1 MPGFN
6 GYTSLLTLASFQC
19 KYKKKK
25 RGAYMFR
32 EEYQAVCGA
41 AKKKVEFLEKNPL
54 GYVAAAFLAGMFVGL
69 GCVLMGVVG
78 GYFNAAGS
86 PATKLLNG
94 LVFAVGLNF
103 VFMAGAELFTGNN
116 FTMSAAS
123 IKGEVSW
130 GKTIKVWIVCYL
142 GNLLGS
148 VVTAG
153 IFMMTGL
160 MNGQEVGT
168 FLRNAAVAKV
178 SAAPMELFA
187 KAILC
192 NICVCLAVWCSIK
205 MKTETGKIM
214 MAILGVM
221 TFVTSGYEHSVANM
235 TFFTIGLLDPGT
247 AITIGGVL
255 YNLLIVTAGNML
267 GGILFVALPYYLIQK
282 KD

>member
-1 MPGFN
+1 
-6 GYTSLLTLASFQC
+6 
-19 KYKKKK
+19 
-25 RGAYMFR
+25 MFR

-54 GYVAAAFLAGMFVGL
+54 GYVTAAFLAGMFVGL

-94 LVFAVGLNF
+94 LIFAVGLNF

-168 FLRNAAVAKV
+168 FLRNAAVAKF